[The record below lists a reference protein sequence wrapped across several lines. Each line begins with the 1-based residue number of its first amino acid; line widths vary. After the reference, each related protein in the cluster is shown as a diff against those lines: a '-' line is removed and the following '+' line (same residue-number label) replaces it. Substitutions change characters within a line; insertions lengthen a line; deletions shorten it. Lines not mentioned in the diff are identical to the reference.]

1 MDKVSVTLT
10 DSKGTVHPENE
21 KYSLGDGH
29 CLFPFKIKGKETEYT
44 QCIKKGDDR
53 ICATKLSKKGEMKK
67 YAFCQDK
74 KTQKKRTIMVKK
86 KIPEAFESTEYRVPE
101 LKLISPEVYELPNRK
116 NFVNFIDEAYGTYR
130 AKPGNKFTKSDKFT
144 FFNHQ
149 KLVRDYLQNQS
160 PYRGLLLYHG
170 LGVGKTCASIAI
182 AEAFKSNRDVVV
194 LLNKSLKQNFK
205 ENLMKCGFHY
215 FRLTQH
221 WFFKKVEKGSDE
233 QKYARYL
240 GIPLRSIRKNGGAWF
255 VNFEKSANYASL
267 SGDQQAAL
275 NFQIEAMISD
285 RYQFLHMD
293 GLNKRSI
300 KDALEKRVLDDKVLI
315 VDEVHNITNA
325 MAKGNPGIRARG
337 IKQLIMEADN
347 LKVVFLSGT
356 PMINNPFEV
365 GQLFNLIRGPIVAH
379 KFRMRPGPQST
390 KYPTLE
396 KKLKSHSLTDQVF
409 ISAKDNLLT
418 VTQVPYGFIN
428 TKTNDGVIKCPEGNV
443 KSDEFQKLLKEFL
456 VNEKIPSS
464 VETVKYT
471 AFPDDEVEFFRLF
484 MDPAGLNFK
493 NEELFKARVL
503 GMVSHYRTKDLDLLP
518 SVKKNEII
526 KVPMSDYQFM
536 NYAKIRNIEIN
547 RDKNKKSKGKAK
559 GKGKAKPGAT
569 AAAAASGAGE
579 EVKSSYRAYSRM
591 HCSFVFPEEIP
602 RPYPGEVGE
611 ETDLLEDYET
621 EDFIDHGEEE
631 LDQSEADKKKM
642 KERIKLYE
650 RAKAQALKKLDKM
663 GQKYLQADVDE
674 QLPKYSPKYN
684 MIMNSIIKSPGNAF
698 VYTEYKTVEG
708 IAVLGVVLKANGYT
722 EMKLKK
728 DSDGDYVIDADF
740 SDPAEKTKRRFA
752 FWGGGTETSDILR
765 KIYNNLLDELP
776 VKIVAQIKQLG
787 LPKNNLYGDILHV
800 LMTTKTGAEGIDL
813 HNVRQVHII
822 EPYWNPVR
830 LKQVRGRAV
839 RVNSHIKL
847 PKADRTVEIFTYIAQ
862 AREEQLKAEKTI
874 QDDFSGKTSDEVLF
888 DISQRKLNIMN
899 TILRLIKEASMDCS
913 LNSLETLDREEP
925 FTCLDYGPKSRLSR
939 DDYSFIPNVLE
950 EHQDRDR
957 ARRIKTI
964 SWKPVFV
971 KIKGKEYALRNVSGS
986 KQTLYN
992 ANNTRAGRPG
1002 DPIGEITMSKG
1013 ADGKV
1018 TKRVNFF

>member
-10 DSKGTVHPENE
+10 DSKGTVNPENE

-29 CLFPFKIKGKETEYT
+29 CLFPFKIKGKDTEYT
-44 QCIKKGDDR
+44 ECIKKGEDK
-53 ICATKLSKKGEMKK
+53 ICATKLSKKGEMKR
-67 YAFCQDK
+67 YAFCEEK
-74 KTQKKRTIMVKK
+74 KTQKKKKIMIKK
-86 KIPEAFESTEYRVPE
+86 KIPEAYESTEYRVPE
-101 LKLISPEVYELPNRK
+101 LKLVSPDVYELPNRK
-116 NFVNFIDEAYGTYR
+116 NFVNFIDDSFAEYR
-130 AKPGNKFTKSDKFT
+130 ARPGNKFTKSDKFT

-221 WFFKKVEKGSDE
+221 WFFKSIEKGSDE
-233 QKYARYL
+233 QKYAKYL
-240 GIPLRSIRKNGGAWF
+240 GIPSRSIRKNAGAWF
-255 VNFEKSANYASL
+255 VNFEKPANYASL
-267 SGDQQAAL
+267 SGDEQAAL
-275 NFQIEAMISD
+275 NYQIEAMIAD
-285 RYQFLHMD
+285 RYSFLHMD
-293 GLNKRSI
+293 GLNKKSI
-300 KDALEKRVLDDKVLI
+300 KDALDNRVLDDKVLV

-337 IKQLIMEADN
+337 IKQLIMDADN

-365 GQLFNLIRGPIVAH
+365 GQLFNLLRGPITAH
-379 KFRMRPGPQST
+379 KFRMRPGLKST

-396 KKLKSHSLTDQVF
+396 KKLKAHPLTDQVF

-418 VTQVPYGFIN
+418 VTQVPYGFVN
-428 TKTNDGVIKCPEGNV
+428 TPDNSGVRKAPEGNV
-443 KSDEFQKLLKEFL
+443 KGDEFKQAVKAVLAD
-456 VNEKIPSS
+456 EKIPSNS
-464 VETVKYT
+464 ETIKYT

-484 MDPAGLNFK
+484 MDTSGLNFR
-493 NEELFKARVL
+493 NEELFKARIL
-503 GMVSHYRTKDLDLLP
+503 GMVSHYKTKDLDLLP
-518 SVKKNEII
+518 SVTKNVVI

-536 NYAKIRNIEIN
+536 NYAKIRNIEIS
-547 RDKNKKSKGKAK
+547 RDKNKKSKGKTKAK
-559 GKGKAKPGAT
+559 GKANPGA
-569 AAAAASGAGE
+569 AAVANAGSGSND

-591 HCSFVFPEEIP
+591 HCSFVFPEEVP
-602 RPYPGEVGE
+602 RPYPGEIGE
-611 ETDLLEDYET
+611 ESDLLEDYEN
-621 EDFIDHGEEE
+621 EDFMEDVEDDTSDAE
-631 LDQSEADKKKM
+631 KKKL
-642 KERIKLYE
+642 KERVKQYE
-650 RAKAQALKKLDKM
+650 KAKSNALKKLDKL
-663 GQKYLQADVDE
+663 GSRFLQVDTEE

-684 MIMNSIIKSPGNAF
+684 MIMNSILQSPGNAF
-698 VYTEYKTVEG
+698 VYTEYKTLEG
-708 IAVLGVVLKANGYT
+708 IAVLGIVLKANGYT

-740 SDPAEKTKRRFA
+740 SDPEEKTKKRFA
-752 FWGGGTETSDILR
+752 FWGGGNETSDILR
-765 KIYNNLLDELP
+765 KIYNNMLDELP
-776 VKIVAQIKQLG
+776 VKIVKQIKQLG
-787 LPKNNLYGDILHV
+787 LPNNNLYGEVLQV

-847 PKADRTVEIFTYIAQ
+847 PKIDRTVEIYTYIAE
-862 AREEQLKAEKTI
+862 AKEEQLKAEKTI

-899 TILRLIKEASMDCS
+899 TILKLIKEASIDCT

-939 DDYSFIPNVLE
+939 NDYSFIPNILE

-957 ARRIKTI
+957 ARRVETI
-964 SWKPVFV
+964 TWSPVFV
-971 KIKGKEYALRNVSGS
+971 KIKGKEYALRNLSNVR
-986 KQTLYN
+986 QLLYN
-992 ANNTRAGRPG
+992 ARLTRARRPG
-1002 DPIGEITMSKG
+1002 DPVGEITITQSP
-1013 ADGKV
+1013 DGTI
-1018 TKRVNFF
+1018 TKRVNLF

>member
-1 MDKVSVTLT
+1 MDKVSVKLT
-10 DSKGTVHPENE
+10 DSKGTVHRENE

-29 CLFPFKIKGKETEYT
+29 CLFPFKIKGKDTEYT
-44 QCIKKGDDR
+44 ECIKKGDDK
-53 ICATKLSKKGEMKK
+53 ICATKLSKKGEMKR
-67 YAFCQDK
+67 YAFCEEK
-74 KTQKKRTIMVKK
+74 KTQKKKKIVLKK
-86 KIPEAFESTEYRVPE
+86 KIPEAYESTEYSVPK
-101 LKLISPEVYELPNRK
+101 LKMISPEVYELPNRK
-116 NFVNFIDEAYGTYR
+116 NFVNFIDEAYSTYR
-130 AKPGNKFTKSDKFT
+130 AKPGNKFSKSDKFT

-194 LLNKSLKQNFK
+194 LLNKSLKANFK

-221 WFFKKVEKGSDE
+221 WFFKKVEKGTDE
-233 QKYARYL
+233 QKYAKYL
-240 GIPLRSIRKNGGAWF
+240 GIPARAIKKNGGAWF
-255 VNFEKSANYASL
+255 VNFEKSSNYAQL
-267 SGDQQAAL
+267 SGDQQTAL

-285 RYQFLHMD
+285 RYKFLHMD
-293 GLNKRSI
+293 GLNKKSI
-300 KDALEKRVLDDKVLI
+300 KDAIDNRVLDDKVLI

-356 PMINNPFEV
+356 PMINNPYEV

-396 KKLKSHSLTDQVF
+396 KKLRNHMLTDQVF
-409 ISAKDNLLT
+409 ISPKDNLLT
-418 VTQVPYGFIN
+418 VTQVPYGFVN
-428 TKTNDGVIKCPEGNV
+428 TADNKGVKKSPEGNV
-443 KSDEFQKLLKEFL
+443 KSDDFKQVVRDVLLA
-456 VNEKIPSS
+456 EKIPNN

-484 MDPAGLNFK
+484 MDSSGLNFK

-503 GMVSHYRTKDLDLLP
+503 GMVSHYKTKDMDLLP
-518 SVKKNEII
+518 KVIKNEII

-536 NYAKIRNIEIN
+536 NYAKIRNIEIT

-559 GKGKAKPGAT
+559 AKTKAKANPGA
-569 AAAAASGAGE
+569 AAVADVGSGSSD

-602 RPYPGEVGE
+602 RPYPGEIGE
-611 ETDLLEDYET
+611 ESDLLEDYEM
-621 EDFIDHGEEE
+621 EDFIEEIDDE
-631 LDQSEADKKKM
+631 TEAEKKKM
-642 KERIKLYE
+642 KVRVKMYE
-650 RAKAQALKKLDKM
+650 KAKSQALKKLDKM
-663 GQKYLQADVDE
+663 GAKYLQVDTDE

-684 MIMNSIIKSPGNAF
+684 MIMNSILSSPGNAF
-698 VYTEYKTVEG
+698 VYTEYKTLEG
-708 IAVLGVVLKANGYT
+708 IAVLGIVLKANGYT

-728 DSDGDYVIDADF
+728 DAEGDYIIDADF
-740 SDPAEKTKRRFA
+740 TDPAEKTKKRFA
-752 FWGGGTETSDILR
+752 FWGGGSETSDILR
-765 KIYNNLLDELP
+765 KIYNNLIDELP
-776 VKIVAQIKQLG
+776 VKIVQQLKQLD
-787 LPKNNLYGDILHV
+787 LPKNNLYGDVLHV
-800 LMTTKTGAEGIDL
+800 LLTTKTGAEGIDL

-839 RVNSHIKL
+839 RVNSHSKL
-847 PKADRTVEIFTYIAQ
+847 PKEDRTVEIFTYIAE

-939 DDYSFIPNVLE
+939 VDYSYIPNILE

-957 ARRIKTI
+957 ARRVKTI
-964 SWKPVFV
+964 TWKPTFV
-971 KIKGKEYALRNVSGS
+971 KIRGKEYALRNISSV
-986 KQTLYN
+986 KQTLYD
-992 ANNTRAGRPG
+992 AAATRASRPG
-1002 DPIGEITMSKG
+1002 DAIGEITLQKDK
-1013 ADGKV
+1013 DGKV
-1018 TKRVNFF
+1018 VKRVNFF

>member
-1 MDKVSVTLT
+1 MDKTLVTLK

-21 KYSLGDGH
+21 KYSIGEGY
-29 CLFPFKIKGKETEYT
+29 CLFPFKLKGKEGEFT

-67 YAFCQDK
+67 YAFCEDK
-74 KTQKKRTIMVKK
+74 KTQKKK
-86 KIPEAFESTEYRVPE
+86 KIALKKQAPEMFESTEYKVPK
-101 LKLISPEVYELPNRK
+101 LKMVSPDVFELPNRK
-116 NFVNFIDEAYGTYR
+116 NFVNFIDEAFGVYR

-182 AEAFKSNRDVVV
+182 AEAFKSNRDIVV

-205 ENLMKCGFHY
+205 ENLMKCGFDY

-221 WFFKKVEKGSDE
+221 WFFKKLEKGSE
-233 QKYARYL
+233 YEKFAKYL
-240 GIPLRSIRKNGGAWF
+240 GIPSRAIKKNGGAWF
-255 VNFEKSANYASL
+255 VNFEKSANYAGL
-267 SGDQQAAL
+267 TGDSQEAL
-275 NFQIEAMISD
+275 NYQIESMISD
-285 RYQFLHMD
+285 RYKFLHMD
-293 GLNKRSI
+293 GLNKKSI
-300 KDALEKRVLDDKVLI
+300 KDAIDKRVLDNKVLI

-337 IKQLIMEADN
+337 IKELIMDAKN

-365 GQLFNLIRGPIVAH
+365 GALFNLLRGPIITY
-379 KFRMRPGPQST
+379 KFRMRPSPSST
-390 KYPTLE
+390 KYPKLE
-396 KKLKSHSLTDQVF
+396 KMLKAHPLTDQVF
-409 ISAKDNLLT
+409 ISNKDNLLT

-428 TKTNDGVIKCPEGNV
+428 TRDNKGVVKSPEGNV
-443 KSDEFQKLLKEFL
+443 EQETFKTAIKDLLL
-456 VNEKIPSS
+456 AEKIPST
-464 VETVKYT
+464 VETLKYT
-471 AFPDDEVEFFRLF
+471 AFPDDEAEFFRLF

-493 NEELFKARVL
+493 NHELFKARVL
-503 GMVSHYRTKDLDLLP
+503 GMISHYKTKDLDLLP
-518 SVKKNEII
+518 VVTSNTVI

-536 NYAKIRNIEIN
+536 NYAKIRNVEIT

-559 GKGKAKPGAT
+559 AKKANPGA
-569 AAAAASGAGE
+569 AAVAASGSGAND

-591 HCSFVFPEEIP
+591 HCSFVFPEQIP
-602 RPYPGEVGE
+602 RPYPGEIGE
-611 ETDLLEDYET
+611 ESDLLEDYET
-621 EDFIDHGEEE
+621 EDFIDDIDDDETE
-631 LDQSEADKKKM
+631 SEKKKL
-642 KERIKLYE
+642 KERIKVYE
-650 RAKAQALKKLDKM
+650 KAKSQALKKLEKN
-663 GQKYLQADVDE
+663 GHKFLQADVEE

-684 MIMNSIIKSPGNAF
+684 MIMSSILKSPGNAF
-698 VYTEYKTVEG
+698 VYTEYKTLEG
-708 IAVLGVVLKANGYT
+708 IAVLGIVLKSNGFT
-722 EMKLKK
+722 ELKLKK
-728 DSDGDYVIDADF
+728 DKDGDYIIDADF
-740 SDPAEKTKRRFA
+740 NDPEEKTKKRFA

-776 VKIVAQIKQLG
+776 VKIVKQIAQLG
-787 LPKNNLYGDILHV
+787 LPNNNLYGEILQV

-839 RVNSHIKL
+839 RVNSHRKL
-847 PKADRTVEIFTYIAQ
+847 PKADRTVDIYTYVAE
-862 AREEQLKAEKTI
+862 AKEEQLKAEKTI
-874 QDDFSGKTSDEVLF
+874 QDDFGGKTSDEVLF

-899 TILRLIKEASMDCS
+899 TILKLIKEASIDCS
-913 LNSLETLDREEP
+913 LNSLETIDGEEP
-925 FTCLDYGPKSRLSR
+925 FTCLDYGPKSRLTR
-939 DDYSFIPNVLE
+939 EDYSFLPNIMD

-957 ARRIKTI
+957 ARRVKMITW
-964 SWKPVFV
+964 SPTFV
-971 KIKGKEYALRNVSGS
+971 KIKGIEYAMRNVSS
-986 KQTLYN
+986 TKKTLYN

-1002 DPIGEITMSKG
+1002 DPLGEINITTEK
-1013 ADGKV
+1013 DGKV
-1018 TKRVNFF
+1018 TKRVNMF